1 VINGLVVRPY
11 VLGIPDLHRD
21 LEAQRVFVERH
32 TTLSVI
38 SALADLVQ
46 IVLTIV
52 LGTIILRFFWRL
64 VVADAKRLLDD
75 PAYRPIV
82 FLRSFADEGAT
93 VTSKRLFD
101 RLVRR
106 RRRLEE
112 IAVSALRPLGAAIA
126 IGQPGERLPKLGAIR
141 AYYPDDQW
149 QAAVLE
155 W

>member
-1 VINGLVVRPY
+1 TAR
-11 VLGIPDLHRD
+11 
-21 LEAQRVFVERH
+21 
-32 TTLSVI
+32 
-38 SALADLVQ
+38 SA
-46 IVLTIV
+46 
-52 LGTIILRFFWRL
+52 G
-64 VVADAKRLLDD
+64 
-75 PAYRPIV
+75 
-82 FLRSFADEGAT
+82 LRSTPSAAT

-141 AYYPDDQW
+141 AYYPDDKW

-155 W
+155 WMRRAQLIVLVGGASPWALWALP